1 MGHAFPVHPHA
12 CGDYIDPPPAW
23 GLGLGPSPR
32 VWGLH
37 MTRTAKT
44 FAHPPLRV
52 CKGKKPKQGGG
63 LDWLVKL
70 HASTQA
76 NWAGKQKG
84 KEEALGS

>member
-1 MGHAFPVHPHA
+1 
-12 CGDYIDPPPAW
+12 
-23 GLGLGPSPR
+23 